1 MDKVRLN
8 IDGSID
14 AIRKGDQAALLSCLA
29 RQVELAP
36 GYTLRSFFRMLV
48 NHDALVHLNVFFP
61 DLLDQYRRGPDDGC
75 RVSGIDWLV
84 LEKTV
89 EMVGFPG
96 EPRLEIY
103 RSFAGWCGEKS
114 VQIKDIQVD
123 MLLDMEVRLGKL
135 KHIIFGDQVDVFEFD
150 TVFTLFELVEG
161 IGWELGFHGTPRE
174 CQILPNQKR

>member
-1 MDKVRLN
+1 MDTVRLN

-14 AIRKGDQAALLSCLA
+14 TIRKDDQPALLACLA

-36 GYTLRSFFRMLV
+36 EYTLRSFFSML
-48 NHDALVHLNVFFP
+48 DAYGALVHLNAFFP
-61 DLLDQYRRGPDDGC
+61 DLMEQCRQGPADGC
-75 RVSGIDWLV
+75 RVDAIDWLM

-89 EMVGFPG
+89 EMIGFPG

-103 RSFAGWCGEKS
+103 RSFSGCRQGKS
-114 VQIKDIQVD
+114 VPIKEFQVD
-123 MLLDMEVRLGKL
+123 MLLDMQVRLGRL
-135 KHIIFGDQVDVFEFD
+135 KHVIFGDQVDVFEFD

-174 CQILPNQKR
+174 CQIGSFRK